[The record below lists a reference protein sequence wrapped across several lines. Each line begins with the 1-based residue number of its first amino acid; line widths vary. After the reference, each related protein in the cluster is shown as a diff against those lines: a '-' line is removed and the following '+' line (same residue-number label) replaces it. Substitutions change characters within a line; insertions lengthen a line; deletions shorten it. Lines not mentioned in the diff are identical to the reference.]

1 MAHAREPFADAPLAK
16 QTEHFFLNQPG
27 QQDLIEQLKH
37 DIGGNAAVFDVQFGN
52 LRRGHC
58 HKSNCPFVR
67 LAVAVG
73 RILPMEMNS
82 ATSGPSPDP
91 NAAPTAMVRLSPKAS
106 RDQEAIAAAL
116 RDQGFDCEQFVVL
129 KRSLDARRS
138 PAVAELIIGLGATE
152 VQHVKGEWQNVAQ
165 AQPVVIVGAGPAG
178 LYCALRLIELG
189 LKPIVLER
197 GKEVR
202 ERRRDLVQLIRQG
215 KVDPDSNYCF
225 GEGGAGTY
233 SDGKLYTRAK
243 KRGSWR
249 KVLGW
254 LVEHG
259 ADRDILV
266 ETHPHIGTNKLPAI
280 ISDMRERIKSCGGEV
295 RFKCKVV
302 GVERDGDGAV
312 KGVHTSE
319 GTVRGEAVVVATG
332 HGARDVF
339 EWMHDSGLKVE
350 RKPFALGVRI
360 EHPQSWVN
368 GRQYKLRGGTAADE
382 LGLPPAAYALVT
394 QTEGGGVF
402 SFCMCPGGVI
412 APCAT
417 EDGEVVT
424 NGWSPSKRNNP
435 WANSGIVTTVS
446 EEDLDAQGH
455 TGALG
460 ALDFQRAV
468 ERACSQAAG
477 GHQRAPAQRL
487 ADFVARRPSR
497 DLPPCSYL
505 SGLTSVDL
513 TALLPPFVV
522 ERLIAGIRDFDRKMP
537 GYIHPDAVV
546 VAPESRTSS
555 PVRMPRDRTTLEMEG
570 ASGLFPCGEGAGYA
584 GGIASAAM
592 DGIRVAEA
600 ISARGTVNPG

>member
-1 MAHAREPFADAPLAK
+1 
-16 QTEHFFLNQPG
+16 
-27 QQDLIEQLKH
+27 
-37 DIGGNAAVFDVQFGN
+37 
-52 LRRGHC
+52 
-58 HKSNCPFVR
+58 
-67 LAVAVG
+67 
-73 RILPMEMNS
+73 MNS
-82 ATSGPSPDP
+82 ATSGPSQDP
-91 NAAPTAMVRLSPKAS
+91 EAAATAMVRLSPKAS
-106 RDQEAIAAAL
+106 RDPVAIASAL
-116 RDQGFDCEQFVVL
+116 REQGIDCKQFTVL
-129 KRSLDARRS
+129 KRSLDARRK
-138 PAVAELIIGLGATE
+138 PAVVELVVGVE
-152 VQHVKGEWQNVAQ
+152 VGELSFVKGHWQNVGD
-165 AQPVVIVGAGPAG
+165 AQPVVVVGAGPAG

-189 LKPIVLER
+189 FKPIVIER

-202 ERRRDLVQLIRQG
+202 ERRRDLVQLIRKG

-254 LVEHG
+254 MVEHG
-259 ADRDILV
+259 AEQDILV
-266 ETHPHIGTNKLPAI
+266 DTHPHIGTNKLPAI
-280 ISDMRERIKSCGGEV
+280 ISSMRERIVSCGGEV
-295 RFKCKVV
+295 RFQCRVT
-302 GVERDGDGAV
+302 GVDRDASGAV
-312 KGVHTSE
+312 QGVLTAE
-319 GTVRGEAVVVATG
+319 GRVAAAAVVVATG

-339 EWMHDSGLKVE
+339 EWMQESGLQVE

-368 GRQYKLRGGTAADE
+368 VRQYRLRGEVLADD
-382 LGLPPAAYALVT
+382 LGLPPAAYSLVT

-455 TGALG
+455 QGALG
-460 ALDFQRAV
+460 ALEFQRSV
-468 ERACSQAAG
+468 ERACSEAAG
-477 GHQRAPAQRL
+477 GDQRAPAQRL
-487 ADFVARRPSR
+487 ADFVARKPSK

-505 SGLTSVDL
+505 SGLTAVDL
-513 TALLPPFVV
+513 TSLLPPFIV
-522 ERLIAGIRDFDRKMP
+522 ERLIAGILDFDRKMP
-537 GYIHPDAVV
+537 GYIHPDAIV

-555 PVRMPRDRTTLEMEG
+555 PVRMARDKITLGMEG
-570 ASGLFPCGEGAGYA
+570 APGLYPCGEGAGYA

-592 DGIRVAEA
+592 DGMRVAEA
-600 ISARGTVNPG
+600 IAARHGISPD

>member
-1 MAHAREPFADAPLAK
+1 
-16 QTEHFFLNQPG
+16 
-27 QQDLIEQLKH
+27 
-37 DIGGNAAVFDVQFGN
+37 
-52 LRRGHC
+52 
-58 HKSNCPFVR
+58 
-67 LAVAVG
+67 
-73 RILPMEMNS
+73 
-82 ATSGPSPDP
+82 
-91 NAAPTAMVRLSPKAS
+91 MVRLSPKAS